1 MRAAYAFAPMT
12 DTQELP
18 CLSGARLAAA
28 DTMWIPLAAMFEP
41 IPAPEPPPVPARL
54 PKRLR
59 RRVAAQVA
67 MAVGSA
73 TGFTT
78 ALLAGGVL

>member
-1 MRAAYAFAPMT
+1 VTAAYLGWSAEMT
-12 DTQELP
+12 DTVDLGTLWRQHLTSPTRELSLVFDLP
-18 CLSGARLAAA
+18 
-28 DTMWIPLAAMFEP
+28 
-41 IPAPEPPPVPARL
+41 PEPPPVPARL

-78 ALLAGGVL
+78 ALIAGGVL